1 MLYNFSGTITA
12 PRKNRKEGIFMPGKL
27 TQKKINSLRA
37 GDKPQYIADGDVPG
51 LSLYVGTTGKKTWY
65 LFFRADGKRVK
76 HKIGD
81 ASVLTAEQ
89 ARGLAR
95 DFLNK
100 LAHGENPHDR
110 TETPENITLGSLLT
124 ELYEKWLLAERK
136 GGKATAAMIRSTFK
150 AFLSKPVV
158 DLTVLSL
165 EKWRAERLESGTK
178 RATVN
183 RLSGALKS
191 MLNWAV
197 QRSIIEANPIAKLRP
212 VRENDSDGVVRF
224 LSDDERARLM
234 AALDEREALM
244 REGRD
249 SHNLWLKARGKP
261 LMPALQGEY
270 ADHLKP
276 LALVALNTGARRGAI
291 LGLKWGD
298 VDLENKTILFTAA
311 NAKSEKPL
319 RVPLNSVAAA
329 TLTKWKLQSRKRDDK
344 DLVFP
349 SPRTGK
355 RFRNTN
361 KVWAALMK
369 RAGIEN
375 FRFHDTRHDYASRLV
390 MSGID
395 LFTVKELLGHADIK
409 TTQRYAHLAPDK
421 LAAAVESIA
430 NTEREAR

>member
-1 MLYNFSGTITA
+1 
-12 PRKNRKEGIFMPGKL
+12 
-27 TQKKINSLRA
+27 
-37 GDKPQYIADGDVPG
+37 

-65 LFFRADGKRVK
+65 LLFHAEGKRVK

-89 ARGLAR
+89 ARELAR

-100 LAHGENPHDR
+100 LAHGENPHDKQ
-110 TETPENITLGSLLT
+110 ETPENITLGALLT
-124 ELYEKWLLAERK
+124 DLYEKWLLAERK

-150 AFLSKPVV
+150 AFLNKPVAA
-158 DLTVLSL
+158 LTVLSL
-165 EKWRAERLESGTK
+165 EKWRAERLADGTK

-212 VRENDSDGVVRF
+212 VSERDSDGIIRF
-224 LSDDERARLM
+224 LSDDERTRLM
-234 AALDEREALM
+234 AALDEREALR

-261 LMPALQGEY
+261 LMPALQGEF
-270 ADHLKP
+270 ADFLKP
-276 LALVALNTGARRGAI
+276 LTLIALNTGARRGAI
-291 LGLKWGD
+291 FGLRWRD
-298 VDLENKTILFTAA
+298 IDLESETPTVLFTAA

-319 RVPLNSVAAA
+319 RVPLNSTAAA
-329 TLTKWKLQSRKRDDK
+329 TLAKWKLQSPKHDDK

-355 RFRNTN
+355 RFDNIN
-361 KVWAALMK
+361 KGWAALMK
-369 RAGIEN
+369 RAGIEK

-390 MSGID
+390 MEGVD

-409 TTQRYAHLAPDK
+409 MTQKYAHLAPDR
-421 LAAAVESIA
+421 LAAAVETIVDKEGTA
-430 NTEREAR
+430 